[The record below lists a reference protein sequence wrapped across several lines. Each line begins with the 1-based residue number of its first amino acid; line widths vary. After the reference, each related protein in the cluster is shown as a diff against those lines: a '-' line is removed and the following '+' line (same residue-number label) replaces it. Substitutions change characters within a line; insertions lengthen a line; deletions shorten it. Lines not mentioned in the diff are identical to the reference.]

1 MATALDPRHD
11 RDALILY
18 LDSAIERLKE
28 TQERQR
34 RIMAEHR
41 VAIEARHRK
50 LFALLA
56 ELQRAYERL
65 IAAYAAAHRELGSGA
80 QSLMKAA
87 RI

>member
-56 ELQRAYERL
+56 ELQRL